1 MQALVTPQWLKDH
14 LNDENI
20 VIVDCR
26 FALSA
31 SEAGAEEY
39 EKDHIPGALYFH
51 LNRDLSGPKG
61 EHGGRHPLP
70 DTDVLAAHFSKAGID
85 ASTTVIAYDDQE
97 MAMAGRLWWLLRY
110 LGHDQVAVLDGGYAA
125 WKSAGYETTAEV
137 PAVQAREFIPHV
149 RHDMLVDIEGVR
161 NRAEQTVLLDSRAP
175 ERYRGENEPID
186 AKAGHIPGAHNFF
199 YKENLASDQTMLP
212 ADELQ
217 KRLAPYADKELI
229 VYCGSGV
236 TACSNLLAFHAAGR
250 TDVKLYLGSWSDWS
264 SYQDNPVATGEE

>member
-125 WKSAGYETTAEV
+125 WKRAGYETTAEV

-161 NRAEQTVLLDSRAP
+161 NRAEQTILLDSRAP